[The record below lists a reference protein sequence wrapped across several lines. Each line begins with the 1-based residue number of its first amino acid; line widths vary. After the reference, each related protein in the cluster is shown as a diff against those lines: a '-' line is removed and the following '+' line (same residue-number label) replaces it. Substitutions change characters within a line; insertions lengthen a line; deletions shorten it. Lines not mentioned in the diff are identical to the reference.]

1 MSKILSAAL
10 LMCLVAL
17 LSTLL
22 TPAVLATKPELVTG
36 KLDYHP
42 HPIPPVPAKMADGS
56 VSLNTWEEGVWFIY
70 YTVFPPKNSEHNH
83 Q

>member
-22 TPAVLATKPELVTG
+22 IPAVLATKPEHVTG
-36 KLDYHP
+36 KLDYRP
-42 HPIPPVPAKMADGS
+42 HPIPPVPAKMADGN
-56 VSLNTWEEGVWFIY
+56 VFLNT
-70 YTVFPPKNSEHNH
+70 
-83 Q
+83 